1 MKYLIPEDITVLFFS
16 TEEQLWYW
24 LNIYSSVRVA
34 SLVIQTNIN
43 IENIVRRSS
52 AYAYIRSILI
62 RCPTNELITL
72 KQVSRSYVKID
83 GIFADDTRL
92 LIKLVVDLALLF
104 EEIGDRQREDE
115 NNELAAQR
123 NYDRAANLCHLID
136 VIYDGVNEL
145 KRIRRRFQSKCKKVE
160 FYTIYDLLRHFEKA
174 ELDKTLVSSN
184 SIDLSTIDAILSII
198 QHRLHLKKLG
208 MFNHLSSF
216 LKQCTPTPLYGLPAK
231 NIKDFAPCFICPS
244 CKLIYEQLYR
254 LECEHQQCKVCVNIQ
269 ENCARCFKMISRDKV
284 SLVQDSQMKIQDLSI
299 GCSSCEW
306 TGSLEDYH
314 VHFKQKHDQ
323 LITCAI
329 FNQDVNISYQQ
340 DLTGM
345 NQEILLHN
353 HSPLDSNV
361 SMTSLNGTC
370 IWGISDISDMKNN
383 SASDE
388 QKSIYSSSFY
398 IFPNGYKICLRLF
411 LNGDAKARGTHMSLY
426 FVLMRGNYDYILHW
440 PFQFKIIFTLLNHLS
455 SNNNHTNF
463 LWPDTKSNS
472 FQCPR
477 SDMNIAYGI
486 SKFFPLD
493 LFKQN
498 ESHYVKNNKM
508 FIKIEVD
515 FVAERPILPLI
526 TDAGELLNEE
536 ELVDTTYDNL
546 GQLLCLSDAL

>member
-43 IENIVRRSS
+43 IENIVRHSS

-92 LIKLVVDLALLF
+92 LIKLVVDPVVAVELK
-104 EEIGDRQREDE
+104 GDRQREDE

-184 SIDLSTIDAILSII
+184 SIDRSTIDAILSII

>member
-1 MKYLIPEDITVLFFS
+1 MDDPIYKFPQVL
-16 TEEQLWYW
+16 Q
-24 LNIYSSVRVA
+24 
-34 SLVIQTNIN
+34 
-43 IENIVRRSS
+43 
-52 AYAYIRSILI
+52 
-62 RCPTNELITL
+62 
-72 KQVSRSYVKID
+72 
-83 GIFADDTRL
+83 
-92 LIKLVVDLALLF
+92 
-104 EEIGDRQREDE
+104 
-115 NNELAAQR
+115 
-123 NYDRAANLCHLID
+123 ID

-184 SIDLSTIDAILSII
+184 SIDRSTIDAILSII

>member
-1 MKYLIPEDITVLFFS
+1 MPIPDDVKALFTMVFVNISELIKYVS
-16 TEEQLWYW
+16 
-24 LNIYSSVRVA
+24 
-34 SLVIQTNIN
+34 
-43 IENIVRRSS
+43 ENITKTDTFH
-52 AYAYIRSILI
+52 LI
-62 RCPTNELITL
+62 IPLDCLEYLMDDPIY
-72 KQVSRSYVKID
+72 KFPQV
-83 GIFADDTRL
+83 L
-92 LIKLVVDLALLF
+92 
-104 EEIGDRQREDE
+104 Q
-115 NNELAAQR
+115 
-123 NYDRAANLCHLID
+123 ID
-136 VIYDGVNEL
+136 VIYDGFNEL
-145 KRIRRRFQSKCKKVE
+145 KRIRRRFQSKCEKVE
-160 FYTIYDLLRHFEKA
+160 FYTIYDLLRQFEKV

-184 SIDLSTIDAILSII
+184 SIDRSTINAILSII

-208 MFNHLSSF
+208 MFNHLSPF

-254 LECEHQQCKVCVNIQ
+254 LECEHQQCK
-269 ENCARCFKMISRDKV
+269 
-284 SLVQDSQMKIQDLSI
+284 
-299 GCSSCEW
+299 
-306 TGSLEDYH
+306 